1 MVRKIHSERIIKIPK
16 GVEVWIKSRKV
27 RVKGPRGELRK
38 DFNHLDCDMRMID
51 GGRSLKLEVWFG
63 RTKALACMRTVTSH
77 VQNMITGVTKGFE
90 YKMRFVYAH
99 FPVNAII
106 EDGGDVFHIKNFLG
120 EKVTRTVKMLDGV
133 KITRSSNIKDEV
145 VLTGNNIENVSQSA
159 ALIQQSCHVKNKD
172 IRKFLD
178 GIYVSEKGVLGGEE

>member
-77 VQNMITGVTKGFE
+77 VQNMITGVTKVRQTNKQTNKQAPLLDDHQGG
-90 YKMRFVYAH
+90 
-99 FPVNAII
+99 AIS
-106 EDGGDVFHIKNFLG
+106 KA
-120 EKVTRTVKMLDGV
+120 
-133 KITRSSNIKDEV
+133 SP
-145 VLTGNNIENVSQSA
+145 SA
-159 ALIQQSCHVKNKD
+159 
-172 IRKFLD
+172 
-178 GIYVSEKGVLGGEE
+178 